1 MSIFSRKSQ
10 SNLIKISG
18 NDRAFFIVNN
28 LILLMAL
35 ILVAY
40 PIIYVF
46 AASFSSRNAVVTGQV
61 ILWPVNF
68 SLEGFEAV
76 FSYRQIMNGYANTF
90 FYTFVGTLINVSM
103 TMLAAYPLS
112 RKGDMPGR
120 NLFMYLFTFTM
131 MFGGGLIPTY
141 IMMQNLGFIDRRI
154 VLLVPNAM
162 GVFHLIIARTF
173 LTTTI
178 PSELY
183 EAASIDGCSHVKY
196 FTKILLPL
204 SKPLLAVL
212 VLFYAV
218 GHWNSFFDA
227 FIYLKNPALYP
238 LQLVLRDILIVNTI
252 DPTAVTDPVSQEK
265 KQGMVELLKY
275 AVIVVASVPVWCLYP
290 FIQKYFV
297 KGVMIGAVKG

>member
-1 MSIFSRKSQ
+1 MSVFTRKSK
-10 SNLIKISG
+10 SNLIRISG
-18 NDRAFFIVNN
+18 SDRAFYTVNN
-28 LILLMAL
+28 LILLLAF

-46 AASFSSRNAVVTGQV
+46 AASFSDKNAVVTGKV

-76 FSYRQIMNGYANTF
+76 FSYRAIMSGYANTI
-90 FYTFVGTLINVSM
+90 FYTTVGTLINVSM

-141 IMMQNLGFIDRRI
+141 IMMQNLGFIDHRV

-196 FTKILLPL
+196 FARILLPL

-218 GHWNSFFDA
+218 GHWNAFFDA
-227 FIYLKNPALYP
+227 FIYLKTPKLYP

-252 DPTAVTDPVSQEK
+252 DASAITDPVTQEK
-265 KQGMVELLKY
+265 KQGMAELLKY
-275 AVIVVASVPVWCLYP
+275 SIIVVASVPVWCLYP